1 MIAKAI
7 QNEFYEIGF
16 DQSINRMY
24 LRIKGFWKNREQ
36 VANYTADMDKIC
48 QKMQP
53 GFTLLTDLR
62 QMKTPPLEVNLIHK
76 EAQEILNSYG
86 LARTAELLQKQDIVL
101 DRVMKKIASDSGMKK
116 QEFTTMKDGEAWLD
130 QVEV

>member
-1 MIAKAI
+1 MIEKPI
-7 QNEFYEIGF
+7 SNEYYEIGY
-16 DQSINRMY
+16 DLSINRMY

-36 VANYTADMDKIC
+36 VAYYTSDIEKIC
-48 QKMQP
+48 KLLRP

-62 QMKTPPLEVNLIHK
+62 QMKTPPLDVNRIHQ
-76 EAQEILNSYG
+76 EAQEITNRYG
-86 LARTAELLQKQDIVL
+86 LVRTAELLPERDVVL
-101 DRVMKKIASDSGMKK
+101 DHVMKKIASDSGMKK